1 MRRYGGIGIASR
13 VYFSAELPLPFPCP
27 ATVPPRES
35 APTRH
40 SDRSPV
46 KPPASSRPLVQA

>member
-1 MRRYGGIGIASR
+1 MRRYGGIGVASR
-13 VYFSAELPLPFPCP
+13 VYFSAELPLPFRCP

-40 SDRSPV
+40 SVRSPV
-46 KPPASSRPLVQA
+46 KPPTSSRPLVQT